1 MPPLPAKLF
10 ALSDRSTRGFL
21 PDRAIAFLH
30 AANGQYNPDFSTF
43 NAAEFSLGTTLLIS
57 GQIAT
62 IRQIQFHPAVH
73 GEESMDTATEP
84 LVVVV
89 AHGNALL
96 LAAGRH
102 PAEASLTR

>member
-1 MPPLPAKLF
+1 MYLAVVLLVGLE
-10 ALSDRSTRGFL
+10 ALQ
-21 PDRAIAFLH
+21 LH
-30 AANGQYNPDFSTF
+30 TPV
-43 NAAEFSLGTTLLIS
+43 AAEKQLGDLGTTLLIS

-62 IRQIQFHPAVH
+62 IRQIQFHPAVR

-96 LAAGRH
+96 LVAGRH
-102 PAEASLTR
+102 PAHASLTR